1 MSADGLRRDMNK
13 RRVIVIG
20 GRETGRERKRVG
32 ESCHCSVVGWHHRRH
47 LYCCIDAV
55 LNSR

>member
-1 MSADGLRRDMNK
+1 MSADGLRRDINK

-32 ESCHCSVVGWHHRRH
+32 ESYHCSVVG
-47 LYCCIDAV
+47 
-55 LNSR
+55 